1 MDAPIDHR
9 RMRLVAL
16 VAFAS
21 VASCAGLIG
30 LSSSDAE
37 AGGNQLRPDLVT
49 LPIEKHDL
57 VLEKVVKRKL
67 LRLSNEVANRG
78 TGPLEVTSA
87 DPTPGSCEGDERDAV
102 QLTYLES
109 NGEEGFQREGS
120 DPDDTFD
127 SNRFGCMEFHAAP
140 GHDHWHVLDFAKYEL
155 LREHKGTRAFSRK
168 VGFCVIDSNAAFPSL
183 LGAPTERYYAGGC
196 GGPGVEPTEEGLS
209 VGWADIYFFGL
220 PGQSLKLNGL
230 HKGRYCLRST
240 ADPTNLIAEANESNN
255 ATELRLKLRPRKL
268 RARPLAGAC
277 KL

>member
-1 MDAPIDHR
+1 MDAPIDRR
-9 RMRLVAL
+9 RMRLVAV
-16 VAFAS
+16 VALAS
-21 VASCAGLIG
+21 VVACALLIG
-30 LSSSDAE
+30 LSTSAE

-87 DPTPGSCEGDERDAV
+87 PPTGSCADGERDAV
-102 QLTYLES
+102 QVTYLES
-109 NGEEGFQREGS
+109 NGQPGFQRGA
-120 DPDDTFD
+120 DTT
-127 SNRFGCMEFHAAP
+127 SESERFGCMEYHAAP

-155 LREHKGTRAFSRK
+155 LRERKGTRATAQK

-183 LGAPTERYYAGGC
+183 PGAPDERHYSGGC

-220 PGQSLKLNGL
+220 PGQSLRINGL
-230 HKGRYCLRST
+230 NRGRYCLRST
-240 ADPTNLIAEANESNN
+240 ADPTNLITEANESNN
-255 ATELRLKLRPRKL
+255 ATEVRLKLRPRKL
-268 RARPLAGAC
+268 RARPLKGAC